1 MAIAAIPPVGALPA
15 AGAPA
20 AGAPAAPGFADAL
33 RNGLEGVS
41 RLEHAADAVTQS
53 VATGGP
59 AQVHDLMIATTK
71 ASLGVDLLTQV
82 RNRALEAYQEIMRLP
97 V

>member
-1 MAIAAIPPVGALPA
+1 MAIPPLPPVGALPA
-15 AGAPA
+15 APAAAPA
-20 AGAPAAPGFADAL
+20 RPAAPGFAEAL
-33 RNGLEGVS
+33 RDGLQGVS
-41 RLEHAADAVTQS
+41 RLEHAADAATQS

-59 AQVHDLMIATTK
+59 AQVHELMVATTK